1 METRFGARSAPSFGV
16 PSIAPPR
23 SVNRGRF
30 ERNRP
35 SSQQPMRITI
45 EDQRARREAL
55 VLLSLD
61 RVFFCAAQ
69 LSIVWDTRGLEDGG
83 WDIKRH
89 RSFSIPFVIR
99 TVGLER

>member
-1 METRFGARSAPSFGV
+1 MRFGARSAPSFGV

-55 VLLSLD
+55 VLLSLED
-61 RVFFCAAQ
+61 RGVFFALRNSASSGILGDWKMEAGI
-69 LSIVWDTRGLEDGG
+69 LSGIAP
-83 WDIKRH
+83 
-89 RSFSIPFVIR
+89 SAFPS
-99 TVGLER
+99 